1 MLELLF
7 KCPVIIHNPP
17 GEAEV
22 AIYMFCS
29 TFLEK
34 THVLVVQRLG
44 LDLSSICN
52 MMCVCVCDIRLC

>member
-34 THVLVVQRLG
+34 NTCACRATLRLRS
-44 LDLSSICN
+44 LLYMQYD
-52 MMCVCVCDIRLC
+52 VCVRH